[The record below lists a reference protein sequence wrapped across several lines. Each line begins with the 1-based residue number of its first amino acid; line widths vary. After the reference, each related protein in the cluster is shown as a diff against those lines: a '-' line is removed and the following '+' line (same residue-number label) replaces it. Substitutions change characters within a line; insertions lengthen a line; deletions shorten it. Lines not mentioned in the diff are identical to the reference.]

1 MKMNSSS
8 RVLFNLQ
15 SAPPVSPA
23 WKKNGSVAPRSA
35 GRDSASLRS
44 HRVLPLSS
52 LPTCKQQ
59 HQLKG
64 KAAVEPSQS
73 GCITQADGWLL
84 PCQTPQRRLGSPSEA
99 EWLPSRPPSPQI
111 HPEPW
116 REERLTVSAPRH
128 TKTKEPLCN
137 YFIFFLLFS
146 TCPLRCCPSLSSTQ
160 SPLRPSKPW

>member
-1 MKMNSSS
+1 M
-8 RVLFNLQ
+8 
-15 SAPPVSPA
+15 
-23 WKKNGSVAPRSA
+23 APRSA

-52 LPTCKQQ
+52 LPTCKHQ

-64 KAAVEPSQS
+64 KATVEPPQS
-73 GCITQADGWLL
+73 GRITQADRWLL

-116 REERLTVSAPRH
+116 REERLTVSGPRL
-128 TKTKEPLCN
+128 TKTKELLCK
-137 YFIFFLLFS
+137 FIFFSGFFFFPRYYMPVMSFS
-146 TCPLRCCPSLSSTQ
+146 LTESRSVATAALKTTKMLN
-160 SPLRPSKPW
+160 